1 MAAKTIDLIEEF
13 YENTMM
19 TPTHICQYKVDQ
31 DKKWIEEVVKKQGC
45 VIGGKLTNR
54 FTDNKVVLGEN
65 KKITPEVV
73 GKIIEDSY

>member
-1 MAAKTIDLIEEF
+1 MVFER
-13 YENTMM
+13 
-19 TPTHICQYKVDQ
+19 C
-31 DKKWIEEVVKKQGC
+31 
-45 VIGGKLTNR
+45 R